1 MFELKDTEQ
10 AYIKAAI
17 RGLIIGPV
25 TETCNLLPNDGLPGL
40 SSLAGSYV
48 FEKLTKWSNING

>member
-1 MFELKDTEQ
+1 MFGLKDTEQ

-17 RGLIIGPV
+17 WGLMIGLI
-25 TETCNLLPNDGLPGL
+25 TEACNFGLPGL
-40 SSLAGSYV
+40 SSLAGSYI